1 MISKQYF
8 SNDGTISVRYLLAG
22 DIVNLRGQQKVKLTG
37 VFEDEAAQVMT
48 LKGKYIKDGHL
59 MEVEFPVGYGLRLKV
74 GEQFTPSDTVTS
86 NFNSFRYALG
96 GKYIKD
102 INRTAFKYMA
112 DMEET
117 LLYLGN
123 QIEDDGADF
132 DDKIYSFNYS
142 TDLYAFLTQ
151 YAGYSGGA
159 IDYDR
164 YQEMAD

>member
-8 SNDGTISVRYLLAG
+8 GNDGTISVRYLIAG
-22 DIVNLRGQQKVKLTG
+22 DKVNLRGQEITLTAIFDDD
-37 VFEDEAAQVMT
+37 VAQVMT
-48 LKGKYIKDGHL
+48 LKGKYTKDGQI
-59 MEVEFPVGYGLRLKV
+59 MIAEFPVGYGLRLKV
-74 GEQFTPSDTVTS
+74 DTQFKPSTTVTS

-96 GKYIKD
+96 GKFIKD
-102 INRTAFKYMA
+102 INRTAFKYIA

-123 QIEDDGADF
+123 QIEDDGGDF
-132 DDKIYSFNYS
+132 DEKVYSFHYS
-142 TDLYAFLTQ
+142 TQLYAFLTQ

>member
-1 MISKQYF
+1 MITKQYF
-8 SNDGTISVRYLLAG
+8 GNDGTISVRYLIAG
-22 DIVNLRGQQKVKLTG
+22 DKVNLKGQEITLTAI
-37 VFEDEAAQVMT
+37 FEDDVVQVMT
-48 LKGKYIKDGHL
+48 LKGKYTKDGQI
-59 MEVEFPVGYGLRLKV
+59 MIVETPVGYGLRLKV
-74 GEQFTPSDTVTS
+74 DTQFKPSTTVTS

-96 GKYIKD
+96 GKYLKD

-123 QIEDDGADF
+123 QIEDDGGDF
-132 DDKIYSFNYS
+132 DEKVYSFNYS
-142 TDLYAFLTQ
+142 TELYAFLTQ

>member
-1 MISKQYF
+1 MITKQYF
-8 SNDGTISVRYLLAG
+8 GNDGTISVRYLIVG
-22 DIVNLRGQQKVKLTG
+22 DVVNLRGQQKVKLTG

-96 GKYIKD
+96 GKFIKD

-123 QIEDDGADF
+123 CIEDDGGDF
-132 DDKIYSFNYS
+132 DEKVYSFNYS
-142 TDLYAFLTQ
+142 KELYNFLTLYAD
-151 YAGYSGGA
+151 YPGGA
-159 IDYDR
+159 IDYER
-164 YQEMAD
+164 YQEMGD